1 MIAGIGV
8 DIVAV
13 ARIARLVEQHGDHFA
28 RRLLADSEWP
38 DYEAARKQPA
48 FLAKRWAAKEA
59 FGKALGTGIAHGV
72 TLPQIAV
79 SHDTAGQPRLEL
91 SGAAAEHCARRGIV
105 GWHLSIADERDH
117 AVAMVVLERA

>member
-13 ARIARLVEQHGDHFA
+13 ARIARIVEEHGDGFA
-28 RRLLADSEWP
+28 RRLLAPNEWP
-38 DYEAARKQPA
+38 DYEAARDRPA
-48 FLAKRWAAKEA
+48 FLAKRFAAKEA
-59 FGKALGTGIAHGV
+59 FGKALGTGIAEGV

-79 SHDTAGQPRLEL
+79 NHDAAGRPLLEL

-105 GWHLSIADERDH
+105 SWHLSIADERDQ
-117 AVAMVVLERA
+117 AMAMVVLESP